1 VETPLSSKTKT
12 LAQMWVNFREDSDF
26 SDFIKFNDI
35 SLPLAY
41 FYETGMVP
49 EISERGIEFINQTWD
64 LLISALELPTDI
76 EWNDFN
82 HMLEYID
89 TLDK

>member
-1 VETPLSSKTKT
+1 METPFSNKTRT

-35 SLPLAY
+35 ALPLAY
-41 FYETGMVP
+41 FYETGMVT
-49 EISERGIEFINQTWD
+49 EVTERGIEFIDQTWN
-64 LLISALELPTDI
+64 LLISALELPEDR

-82 HMLEYID
+82 HILEYID
-89 TLDK
+89 TLNK